1 MALQP
6 NIQIIN
12 QAALYI
18 TAELAKFPNIPALDQ
33 GNAILDAIRDL
44 DTQANNRHNELIAR
58 IRAIDRN
65 QIARLVN
72 SGCTLPTSALTALL
86 NAKTGAP
93 IANFPATVANIQALT
108 DDNSYQGQD
117 VNRILKELDQDSTG
131 TTESRRARLIRAV
144 GVTMQ
149 VIGGA

>member
-12 QAALYI
+12 QAALDI

-58 IRAIDRN
+58 IRA
-65 QIARLVN
+65 
-72 SGCTLPTSALTALL
+72 
-86 NAKTGAP
+86 
-93 IANFPATVANIQALT
+93 
-108 DDNSYQGQD
+108 
-117 VNRILKELDQDSTG
+117 
-131 TTESRRARLIRAV
+131 
-144 GVTMQ
+144 M
-149 VIGGA
+149 